1 LSIIQKVRKYGNATP
16 RLEPAGRQICAFVA
30 KISLFGVDSML
41 EYWNVWIS
49 SEKKSF
55 FIWTTY
61 NLQLMQINYAISKKY
76 FILQIVISL
85 NLIS

>member
-16 RLEPAGRQICAFVA
+16 RLEPASRQICAFVA

-49 SEKKSF
+49 SEKKAFLSGQH
-55 FIWTTY
+55 ITY
-61 NLQLMQINYAISKKY
+61 NLCK
-76 FILQIVISL
+76 
-85 NLIS
+85 LITLSQKNTLFCRL